1 MNNHPTN
8 RILYVLAAISVLLF
22 AISFLFE
29 EHAGA
34 QSKQP
39 LLTLESPNKK
49 SAGLGDDLTE
59 LERRLSIAHRGRRF
73 SWRGCLCA
81 STWKGLRETR
91 GAKAV
96 QKWGSM
102 SEFAACGW
110 AEQRHIIP
118 SPNRGA

>member
-49 SAGLGDDLTE
+49 SAGLGDDLTGTGE
-59 LERRLSIAHRGRRF
+59 ATVHRTSWPPIFVAGLPLREHLERTARAARR
-73 SWRGCLCA
+73 
-81 STWKGLRETR
+81 
-91 GAKAV
+91 
-96 QKWGSM
+96 
-102 SEFAACGW
+102 
-110 AEQRHIIP
+110 
-118 SPNRGA
+118 